1 MSAAIASGSVNAAML
16 SVVRHRRLIYEL
28 TKRDIVGRYRGSA
41 IGLLW
46 SFFNPLLMLVVY
58 TFVFSVI
65 FKSRWGI
72 SSNESRTDF
81 AIALFVGMI
90 MHGIFAECVNRAP
103 TIITANVNYVKKV
116 VFPLEVLP
124 VTALGSALF
133 HAMASIAVLLIA
145 DAVLN
150 QRLPYTVVFLPLLL
164 VPLSLGSLG
173 FAWFLSALG
182 VYVRDIAQA
191 TGIFTTVLMFLSP
204 VFYPTSSLPPSF
216 QFWIKLNP
224 LTFIIEQG
232 RAILIFGALPDFV
245 GLLLATLI
253 GFVIA
258 YVGYWWFQ
266 KTRRGFAD
274 VI

>member
-1 MSAAIASGSVNAAML
+1 MSTTTASGSVATAVL
-16 SVVRHRRLIYEL
+16 SIVRHRRLIYEM

-72 SSNESRTDF
+72 SNNESRTDF

-103 TIITANVNYVKKV
+103 TIITTNVNYVKKV

-133 HAMASIAVLLIA
+133 HALASVAVLLLA

-150 QRLPYTVVFLPLLL
+150 QRLPYTIVFLPLLL

-204 VFYPTSSLPPSF
+204 VFYPTSALPPSF

-245 GLLLATLI
+245 GLALATLI
-253 GFVIA
+253 GFAIA
-258 YVGYWWFQ
+258 YLGYWWFQ

-274 VI
+274 VL